1 MALSGPIPGPR
12 RGAVLIG
19 FAEASAAPEA
29 AWSLLDAGFE
39 VVACARRGRRGAL
52 RHARAVTIADVTAPE
67 ADAAACAA
75 DVARIASQIGAV
87 AAMPLDD
94 AAVWVWDRAFL
105 GNPRMVAGATGAS
118 ATLALDKRWQAERAR
133 AAGFQVPEW
142 RAVARPADVA
152 GWSRF
157 PCVLKPA
164 LAVRLD
170 GVRLG
175 KGSLAVCEDAASL
188 ARAAAE
194 LTGAEP
200 MMLQEFV
207 PKGVGEGLFGF
218 VAEGGLRAVSAHR
231 RVRMINPRGSG
242 SSACVSIAA
251 DPVLRAAAERML
263 VGAGWR
269 GLFMIE
275 MLRAE
280 GGAWFMELN
289 GRAWGSMALA
299 RRCGFEYPAWAVE
312 QAIDRA
318 FTPPEPAPAPGL
330 LCRNLGL
337 EAVHL
342 LTVLRGPRDGRGRED
357 WPSPWATLRDVL
369 RVRGTDRWYNW
380 RRGESRVFLADAWR
394 SLADRVFKTRSGA

>member
-1 MALSGPIPGPR
+1 MAVTGASTGER
-12 RGAVLIG
+12 RGRVVIG

-39 VVACARRGRRGAL
+39 VVACARRGMRGAL
-52 RHARAVTIADVTAPE
+52 RHARSVRCVDVTPPE
-67 ADAAACAA
+67 ADAARCAA
-75 DVARIASQIGAV
+75 DLARLASEIGAV

-105 GNPRMVAGATGAS
+105 GNPGFVAGATGAN
-118 ATLALDKRWQAERAR
+118 ATLALDKRWQAERAGG
-133 AAGFQVPEW
+133 AGFRVPEW
-142 RAVARPADVA
+142 RAVSRPSDAA

-175 KGSLAVCEDAASL
+175 KGALAVCADAAAL

-200 MMLQEFV
+200 MLLQAFV
-207 PKGVGEGLFGF
+207 PRGVGEGLFGF

-242 SSACVSIAA
+242 SSACVSIAV
-251 DPVLRAAAERML
+251 DPALRAAAERML

-275 MLRAE
+275 LLRAE
-280 GGAWFMELN
+280 GGAWFMEIN
-289 GRAWGSMALA
+289 GRTWGSMALA
-299 RRCGFEYPAWAVE
+299 RRCGFEYPAWAAE
-312 QAIDRA
+312 QALRPS
-318 FTPPEPAPAPGL
+318 FQPPEPTPTPGV

-357 WPSPWATLRDVL
+357 WPSSWSTLRAVL
-369 RVRGTDRWYNW
+369 GVRGSDRWYNW
-380 RRGESRVFLADAWR
+380 RRGESRVFFADAWR
-394 SLADRVFKTRSGA
+394 NLADRIFKSGGGA